1 MKVILADN
9 QPRVRFA
16 LRALLAQQAHVEIV
30 GEARDVEMLQN
41 LIDTAVPDLVILDW
55 ELPGLADFGSITA
68 LRANNPNLYIVVLSG
83 HNDARQNAF
92 DAGTNRFVS
101 KTDPPEKLLAA
112 LENRG
117 SRL

>member
-1 MKVILADN
+1 MKIILADN

-16 LRALLAQQAHVEIV
+16 LRALLAQQQHVEIV
-30 GEARDVEMLQN
+30 GEARDIDMLQS

-55 ELPGLADFGSITA
+55 DLPGLADFGSITA

-83 HNDARQNAF
+83 HNDVRQNAL
-92 DAGTNRFVS
+92 DAGTNQFVS

-112 LENRG
+112 LENTDFQ
-117 SRL
+117 